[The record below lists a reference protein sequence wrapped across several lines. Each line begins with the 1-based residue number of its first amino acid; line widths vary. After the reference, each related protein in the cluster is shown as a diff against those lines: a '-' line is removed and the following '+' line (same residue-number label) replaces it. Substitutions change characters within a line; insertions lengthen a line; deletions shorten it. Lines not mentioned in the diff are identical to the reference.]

1 MRILL
6 LADNDGQFREAA
18 EPLERSGHE
27 VVGCHPDGAAGHRW
41 PCSAIDDTCPL
52 DDGIDAAVALGTP
65 DGRPDA
71 GVGCVV
77 RQHIPLVIDTE
88 RSANELWPFAAA
100 MVDGLGDQL
109 VSAVEALEGEP
120 LPRLTDTAAGAVAG
134 IADRLGLEGPFETV
148 VTRRRRNIQVTTR
161 GPAATTKDQRA
172 SLAQAAFAA
181 VRAALPTGV
190 TNQINVAFDDRD

>member
-6 LADNDGQFREAA
+6 LADDDGHFRAAA
-18 EPLERSGHE
+18 EPLEQGGHE

-41 PCSAIDDTCPL
+41 PCSAVDDVCPL
-52 DDGIDAAVALGTP
+52 DEGIDAAVALGTP

-88 RSANELWPFAAA
+88 KSANELWPFAAA
-100 MVDGLGDQL
+100 MVDGPESDL
-109 VSAVEALEGEP
+109 VSIVEALDGAP
-120 LPRLTDTAAGAVAG
+120 LPRLTDAAAGAVAG
-134 IADRLGLEGPFETV
+134 IADRLVLEGPFETV
-148 VTRRRRNIQVTTR
+148 VRRRQRNIDAVTYGPASTTR
-161 GPAATTKDQRA
+161 EQRG

-181 VRAALPTGV
+181 VRNALPVGS
-190 TNQINVAFDDRD
+190 TNQINVAYDVRD

>member
-6 LADNDGQFREAA
+6 LADDDGHFREAA

-41 PCSAIDDTCPL
+41 PCSAVDDVCPL
-52 DDGIDAAVALGTP
+52 DEGIDAAVALGTP

-88 RSANELWPFAAA
+88 KSANELWPFAAA
-100 MVDGLGDQL
+100 MIDGLGENL
-109 VSAVEALEGEP
+109 VSTVEALDGAP
-120 LPRLTDTAAGAVAG
+120 LPRLTDAAAGAVAG
-134 IADRLGLEGPFETV
+134 IADRLDIEGPFETV
-148 VTRRRRNIQVTTR
+148 VTRRQRNIQATTYGPASTTR
-161 GPAATTKDQRA
+161 EQRA

-181 VRAALPTGV
+181 VRNALPTGV
-190 TNQINVAFDDRD
+190 TNQINVAYDVRE

>member
-1 MRILL
+1 M
-6 LADNDGQFREAA
+6 
-18 EPLERSGHE
+18 
-27 VVGCHPDGAAGHRW
+27 V
-41 PCSAIDDTCPL
+41 
-52 DDGIDAAVALGTP
+52 DAAVALGTP

-109 VSAVEALEGEP
+109 VNAVEQLEGEA
-120 LPRLTDTAAGAVAG
+120 LPRLTDAAAGAVAG

-148 VTRRRRNIQVTTR
+148 VTRRQRNIQATTY
-161 GPAATTKDQRA
+161 GPASVTREQRA

-190 TNQINVAFDDRD
+190 TNQINVAYDARD

>member
-6 LADNDGQFREAA
+6 LADNDGHFREAA
-18 EPLERSGHE
+18 EPLERNGHE

-41 PCSAIDDTCPL
+41 PCSAVDDVCPL
-52 DDGIDAAVALGTP
+52 DHGIDAAIALGTP

-100 MVDGLGDQL
+100 MIDGLGDEL
-109 VSAVEALEGEP
+109 VSTVEALDGAP
-120 LPRLTDTAAGAVAG
+120 LPRLTDAAAGAVAG
-134 IADRLGLEGPFETV
+134 MTDRLGLEGSFETV
-148 VTRRRRNIQVTTR
+148 VTRRQRNVQATTY
-161 GPAATTKDQRA
+161 GPASVTKAERA
-172 SLAQAAFAA
+172 SIAQAAFAA
-181 VRAALPTGV
+181 VRDALPSEAA
-190 TNQINVAFDDRD
+190 NQINVAYDVRE

>member
-41 PCSAIDDTCPL
+41 PCSAVDDVCPL
-52 DDGIDAAVALGTP
+52 DEGIDAAVALGTP

-100 MVDGLGDQL
+100 MVDGRGDQL
-109 VSAVEALEGEP
+109 VTAVESLDGQP
-120 LPRLTDTAAGAVAG
+120 LPRLTQAATGAVAG

-148 VTRRRRNIQVTTR
+148 VTRRQRNIQATTFGPESTTR
-161 GPAATTKDQRA
+161 AQRA

-181 VRAALPTGV
+181 VRATLPTGV
-190 TNQINVAFDDRD
+190 TNQINVAYDVAD

>member
-1 MRILL
+1 
-6 LADNDGQFREAA
+6 
-18 EPLERSGHE
+18 
-27 VVGCHPDGAAGHRW
+27 V
-41 PCSAIDDTCPL
+41 CPL
-52 DDGIDAAVALGTP
+52 DAGIDAAVALGTP

-109 VSAVEALEGEP
+109 VTAVERLEGEP
-120 LPRLTDTAAGAVAG
+120 LPRLTDAAAGAVAG
-134 IADRLGLEGPFETV
+134 IADRLDLEGPFETV
-148 VTRRRRNIQVTTR
+148 VTRRRRNIQATTY
-161 GPAATTKDQRA
+161 GPASTTKEQRA

-190 TNQINVAFDDRD
+190 TNQINVAYEVRGE